1 MTVLVLVACTLRGAE
16 IGLLGLATMYTSH
29 VLMLE
34 YVEQPRLLK
43 ALTLATTQLPQMRL
57 KGADVRMTK
66 EISQVLVVTIR
77 GTVPMQ
83 DEASYQSPVIVLNM
97 IQYPSMLMPV
107 PPVFVGRLNATEYV
121 SAAQLTVGADI

>member
-1 MTVLVLVACTLRGAE
+1 
-16 IGLLGLATMYTSH
+16 
-29 VLMLE
+29 
-34 YVEQPRLLK
+34 
-43 ALTLATTQLPQMRL
+43 MRL

-97 IQYPSMLMPV
+97 I
-107 PPVFVGRLNATEYV
+107 
-121 SAAQLTVGADI
+121 